1 MERNPQPIDDDY
13 INVFPDLQCQSIV
26 CAHRIKSYHSTCT
39 YINANNIFSWMLD
52 TNTVVTRNEIFTVF
66 NRADHRKNDALNLLS
81 KILLKYYWDCK
92 QRFCLPNLENAK
104 VILRSEFNTLK
115 LCNKK
120 IRTIFDNSGIDLNR
134 E

>member
-1 MERNPQPIDDDY
+1 MVLFYE
-13 INVFPDLQCQSIV
+13 CQAV
-26 CAHRIKSYHSTCT
+26 EVLT
-39 YINANNIFSWMLD
+39 NNIFSWMLD

-81 KILLKYYWDCK
+81 KIVLKYYWDCK

-120 IRTIFDNSGIDLNR
+120 VCTILDNSGIDLNR